1 MARHNREAS
10 GEDQRGYD
18 HTVNYQPDWLR
29 LVKVTR
35 ALESGR
41 QSTKTLVR
49 NPHDHRQS
57 EPGDRVRTRIISP
70 DQGLDIEVA
79 VHDPRSQV
87 VRFRVACVVR
97 TEDGGQEEVEYTVE
111 GALPP
116 PRSRR

>member
-1 MARHNREAS
+1 MARHNREGS
-10 GEDQRGYD
+10 GEDQRGFA

-49 NPHDHRQS
+49 NPHDFREA
-57 EPGDRVRTRIISP
+57 EPGDRVRTRITSP
-70 DQGLDIEVA
+70 EQGLDIEVA
-79 VHDPRSQV
+79 VHDPGSRV
-87 VRFRVACVVR
+87 VRFRVACVVQG
-97 TEDGGQEEVEYTVE
+97 DNGGEEEVEFTVE

-116 PRSRR
+116 AAARR

>member
-1 MARHNREAS
+1 MARHNREGS
-10 GEDQRGYD
+10 GEDQRGFA
-18 HTVNYQPDWLR
+18 HTVSYQPDWLR

-49 NPHDHRQS
+49 NPHGHRDA
-57 EPGDRVRTRIISP
+57 EPGDRIRTRITSE
-70 DQGLDIEVA
+70 DQGVDIEVA

-97 TEDGGQEEVEYTVE
+97 GEDGEEEEVEYTVE

-116 PRSRR
+116 PSRRR